1 MSFGKG
7 LSAYA
12 ARTKLSIDDA
22 VIAINSKAA
31 DLIISRT
38 PRDTGRAKGNWIPTI
53 STPSSDITDNT
64 DEAMAKSQS
73 NLVASQSAGKVFYIA
88 NNLPYIRVLE
98 YGEYPTPVKLGTWDK
113 EHQIYEVRSINGY
126 SYQAP
131 NGMVR
136 LTLQEIKSFIVKEW
150 RAV

>member
-53 STPSSDITDNT
+53 SIPSSDITDNT

-88 NNLPYIRVLE
+88 NNLPYIVPLE
-98 YGEYPTPVKLGTWDK
+98 YGWSK
-113 EHQIYEVRSINGY
+113 
-126 SYQAP
+126 QAP
-131 NGMVR
+131 GGMVR
-136 LTLQEIKSFIVKEW
+136 LTIQEIKSFIIKEW